1 MDFKEKSYSILI
13 VSAAEKFNASL
24 KDLFPDLRYFPIHI
38 EKSINSAKRILVERE
53 YDFIVVNSPLPDGDG
68 IRFSIDICS
77 GKNSV
82 VLLMIRNEIYNSAFD
97 KVSQHGVYTLPKP
110 TSKQIVSQALDW
122 MESTRERLR
131 KLEKKT
137 VSLEDK
143 MKEIRII
150 NRAKWFLISELKMTE
165 ADAHRYIE
173 KQAMDRCISKEEV
186 AKSIIQ
192 TYS

>member
-13 VSAAEKFNASL
+13 VSAGEKFNASL
-24 KDLFPDLRYFPIHI
+24 KDLFPESRYSPVHT
-38 EKSINSAKRILVERE
+38 EKSINSAKRLLIERE
-53 YDFIVVNSPLPDGDG
+53 NDFIVVNAPLPDGDG
-68 IRFSIDICS
+68 IRFSIDICN

-82 VLLMIRNEIYNSAFD
+82 VLLMIRNELYNSTFD

-110 TSKQIVSQALDW
+110 TSKQIVNQALDW
-122 MESTRERLR
+122 MEATRERLR
-131 KLEKKT
+131 RLEKKT

-150 NRAKWFLISELKMTE
+150 NRAKWFLISELKMSET
-165 ADAHRYIE
+165 DAHRYIE
-173 KQAMDRCISKEEV
+173 KQAMDKCTSKQEI
-186 AKSIIQ
+186 AQSIIQ

>member
-13 VSAAEKFNASL
+13 VSAGEKFNASL
-24 KDLFPDLRYFPIHI
+24 KDLFPESRYSPVHT
-38 EKSINSAKRILVERE
+38 EKSINSAKRLLIERE
-53 YDFIVVNSPLPDGDG
+53 YDFIVVNAPLPDGDG
-68 IRFSIDICS
+68 IRFSIDICN

-82 VLLMIRNEIYNSAFD
+82 VLLMIRNELYNSTFD

-110 TSKQIVSQALDW
+110 TSKQIVNQALDW
-122 MESTRERLR
+122 MEATRERLR
-131 KLEKKT
+131 RLEKKT

-150 NRAKWFLISELKMTE
+150 NRAKWFLISELKMSET
-165 ADAHRYIE
+165 DAHRYIE
-173 KQAMDRCISKEEV
+173 KQAMDKCTSKQEI
-186 AKSIIQ
+186 AQSIIQ